1 MIQLICDDDIWRKI
15 VLGITMALTAKAQ
28 PFWSHHKCTIMC
40 YMMMTQFA
48 YGSFVSAIVTFFHT
62 NECDA
67 IQNLHCAKITIYIIN
82 MLYFFHYPGTIK
94 N

>member
-1 MIQLICDDDIWRKI
+1 
-15 VLGITMALTAKAQ
+15 
-28 PFWSHHKCTIMC
+28 
-40 YMMMTQFA
+40 MTQFA